1 MEGKSFEIDV
11 FVDEK
16 ITCQLFVKE
25 KDMNL
30 SLMEA
35 KGALLEDVS
44 EFVPHHYRF
53 LKPISGNSK
62 IPLAAKQE
70 KLVTLRKCL
79 DKRNGEF
86 SLYLQ
91 RCEEKPSANID
102 GKSCS
107 KEKVLMS
114 TETECPDQKVDEPVP
129 RKRAKQTTI
138 ESAFKIRT
146 ERPKDPL
153 DSARG
158 RVHLYSSRDIER
170 ATDGRKEYYK
180 FWNSK
185 AQELCSDPHFNNYRK
200 QELHGVIDTAW
211 QMRSCEILTAK
222 VEAELQNMSESK
234 PGSSNKT
241 VTKNIERVKE
251 AKRVANELNRQI
263 RQLKQQW
270 NVKGG
275 KAVKGEVIQK
285 EEKLSDAMTEVKL
298 ALDALRKSFKNANK
312 AKLQPAKP
320 PVPREEVEF
329 PVESHS
335 EDERQEV
342 EDLVKEAKE
351 SDDDW

>member
-16 ITCQLFVKE
+16 ITCQLF
-25 KDMNL
+25 
-30 SLMEA
+30 
-35 KGALLEDVS
+35 
-44 EFVPHHYRF
+44 
-53 LKPISGNSK
+53 
-62 IPLAAKQE
+62 
-70 KLVTLRKCL
+70 
-79 DKRNGEF
+79 
-86 SLYLQ
+86 

-107 KEKVLMS
+107 KE
-114 TETECPDQKVDEPVP
+114 
-129 RKRAKQTTI
+129 
-138 ESAFKIRT
+138 KIRT

-285 EEKLSDAMTEVKL
+285 EEKLSDAMT
-298 ALDALRKSFKNANK
+298 
-312 AKLQPAKP
+312 
-320 PVPREEVEF
+320 
-329 PVESHS
+329 
-335 EDERQEV
+335 
-342 EDLVKEAKE
+342 
-351 SDDDW
+351 

>member
-1 MEGKSFEIDV
+1 MF
-11 FVDEK
+11 
-16 ITCQLFVKE
+16 
-25 KDMNL
+25 
-30 SLMEA
+30 
-35 KGALLEDVS
+35 S
-44 EFVPHHYRF
+44 EFVPQHYRF
-53 LKPISGNSK
+53 LKPINENSK
-62 IPLAAKQE
+62 IPLAVKQE

-79 DKRNGEF
+79 VDRNREF

-91 RCEEKPSANID
+91 RCEEKLCANID
-102 GKSCS
+102 GKRCS
-107 KEKVLMS
+107 KEVLMS
-114 TETECPDQKVDEPVP
+114 TETECPDQKVDETVP
-129 RKRAKQTTI
+129 KKRAKQTTI
-138 ESAFKIRT
+138 ETAFKIRT
-146 ERPKDPL
+146 ERPKDPV

-158 RVHLYSSRDIER
+158 RVHLYSSRDIEK

-222 VEAELQNMSESK
+222 VEAELQKVSESK
-234 PGSSNKT
+234 PRSQNKT
-241 VTKNIERVKE
+241 VTKNIKRVKE
-251 AKRVANELNRQI
+251 GKRVANKLNCQI
-263 RQLKQQW
+263 RQLKEQW

-275 KAVKGEVIQK
+275 KAVKGEIIQK

-312 AKLQPAKP
+312 AKSQPAKP

-329 PVESHS
+329 AVGSHS
-335 EDERQEV
+335 EDDSRQEDDNLEIGLHNHEV
-342 EDLVKEAKE
+342 EGLAKEAKE

>member
-16 ITCQLFVKE
+16 ISSQLFVKE

-30 SLMEA
+30 SLMEV

-44 EFVPHHYRF
+44 EFVAQHYRF
-53 LKPISGNSK
+53 LKPMSGNSK
-62 IPLAAKQE
+62 IPLVAKQE

-79 DKRNGEF
+79 IERNGDF

-91 RCEEKPSANID
+91 SCEEKPSGNIN

-107 KEKVLMS
+107 KEQVLMS
-114 TETECPDQKVDEPVP
+114 TETECPDQKVDKPVP

-146 ERPKDPL
+146 EHPKEPL

-158 RVHLYSSRDIER
+158 RVHLYSSRDIEK

-185 AQELCSDPHFNNYRK
+185 AQELYSDPPFNDYRK

-211 QMRSCEILTAK
+211 QMRLCEILTAK

-234 PGSSNKT
+234 PGSRNKT
-241 VTKNIERVKE
+241 VIKNINRVKE
-251 AKRVANELNRQI
+251 AKRVANKLNLQI
-263 RQLKQQW
+263 RQLKQQL
-270 NVKGG
+270 NEKGG
-275 KAVKGEVIQK
+275 KAVKGEIIWK
-285 EEKLSDAMTEVKL
+285 EEKLSDAMTEKKL
-298 ALDALRKSFKNANK
+298 VLDALRKSFKNANK
-312 AKLQPAKP
+312 A
-320 PVPREEVEF
+320 
-329 PVESHS
+329 
-335 EDERQEV
+335 
-342 EDLVKEAKE
+342 
-351 SDDDW
+351 